1 MPLFGIRSIVSDKSW
16 QLEANY
22 TLSPQLV
29 FIGLFAYLLIEKGLM
44 HLLTHGSAVSG
55 PLSVPS

>member
-1 MPLFGIRSIVSDKSW
+1 MPLFGIRGIVSDQSW

-44 HLLTHGSAVSG
+44 HLLTRGSAVSG